1 MKNSDEELD
10 RKVEDFLRAEE
21 KVSAFDPPEKQ
32 WAREIVYNQNRSSKV
47 CGVPLAW
54 VLPLAAC
61 FILVLFYNVDFGDG
75 RTGSLDSAV
84 VQMSSELSPEDL
96 VLVEDFLAEAD
107 FFHEIN
113 RLDLDDTMDL
123 LVLLEP
129 IP

>member
-1 MKNSDEELD
+1 MKNRDEELD
-10 RKVEDFLRAEE
+10 RKVEDFLRVEE
-21 KVSAFDPPEKQ
+21 EVSAFDPPEKQ
-32 WAREIVYNQNRSSKV
+32 WAREIVCNQNRPSKV
-47 CGVPLAW
+47 CGFPLAW
-54 VLPLAAC
+54 VLPVAAC
-61 FILVLFYNVDFGDG
+61 FILVLLYNVDFGDG
-75 RTGSLDSAV
+75 RTGSLDSSV
-84 VQMSSELSPEDL
+84 VQEVGELSQEDL

>member
-1 MKNSDEELD
+1 MERMQVKYTQTSNMH
-10 RKVEDFLRAEE
+10 F
-21 KVSAFDPPEKQ
+21 
-32 WAREIVYNQNRSSKV
+32 NQHHQQTKT
-47 CGVPLAW
+47 
-54 VLPLAAC
+54 LPDWSIIALHYL
-61 FILVLFYNVDFGDG
+61 I
-75 RTGSLDSAV
+75 SLYSRGCAN
-84 VQMSSELSPEDL
+84 ELSQEDL

>member
-1 MKNSDEELD
+1 MKNRDEELD
-10 RKVEDFLRAEE
+10 RKIEDFLRAEE
-21 KVSAFDPPEKQ
+21 DVSAFDPPEKQ
-32 WAREIVYNQNRSSKV
+32 WARELVYNQNRSSKV

-84 VQMSSELSPEDL
+84 VQMSGELSPEDL